1 VFAPQSSL
9 VKAAFQHC
17 LPGWLTQPP
26 VTAQTW
32 RTDALRLEAEGRFV
46 AMAFSPDDK
55 YIATCS
61 DNGIVRVWDPETGEH
76 LSTSDTSGQDERLE
90 RCAALTFSGRNSL
103 AKASF
108 FLADHK
114 EPGAALSYKIV
125 IFQSIELR
133 DTKEVTCAALGVYDA
148 KLAFAPGDHDIL
160 YAAMN
165 RRLDDI
171 FAQDL
176 WRLTIGLGTTE
187 RIWSRS
193 KSISDD
199 RDDRV
204 WVFGVSAELGLVAYC
219 SGDSNILD
227 LVDLYS
233 GASMRKLNLMSLAI
247 HTGHSIFHGT
257 GLIVAISD
265 YEKWPPHGL
274 HSFDVKT
281 GQRCLVDSSSKSYE
295 AFSMAHRGDRL
306 ALVLYNSASA
316 EIRNISQNSKTE
328 PTTPQN
334 SLLDLTVSADGE
346 TLLVAYSDRFEV
358 QTSWGGIT
366 FTRPAMWST
375 PSAPK
380 ISCSPNGTFAAAR
393 TCTDT
398 GAHGISLWHIASGT
412 EVFRPCA
419 TNGRSTPVFSHS
431 GGLLAYDD
439 EYSKRLIVW
448 DTTGK
453 TEALTFDM
461 PQGISCPRTI
471 QFEQDDKT
479 LFTGKNMV
487 ASRMS
492 LCIDNASGAWKFWP
506 FNVVPPRMI
515 RSRISYRE
523 LGWVEYDQE
532 DLMWV
537 PPQYRPP
544 ARLGDDCE
552 TSQSTIALWNSD
564 TMVVMKIADPSR

>member
-61 DNGIVRVWDPETGEH
+61 DNGTVRIWDPETGEH

-306 ALVLYNSASA
+306 ALVLYNSANGAHDSA
-316 EIRNISQNSKTE
+316 ELLARSHCLSRRRDIARSIFG
-328 PTTPQN
+328 
-334 SLLDLTVSADGE
+334 SLRSADFLGWHYFHAPSDVVH
-346 TLLVAYSDRFEV
+346 TICTQDLVLTQWHFRRCTYMYRYRSTWDQLVAYR
-358 QTSWGGIT
+358 
-366 FTRPAMWST
+366 
-375 PSAPK
+375 
-380 ISCSPNGTFAAAR
+380 
-393 TCTDT
+393 
-398 GAHGISLWHIASGT
+398 
-412 EVFRPCA
+412 
-419 TNGRSTPVFSHS
+419 
-431 GGLLAYDD
+431 
-439 EYSKRLIVW
+439 
-448 DTTGK
+448 
-453 TEALTFDM
+453 
-461 PQGISCPRTI
+461 
-471 QFEQDDKT
+471 
-479 LFTGKNMV
+479 
-487 ASRMS
+487 
-492 LCIDNASGAWKFWP
+492 
-506 FNVVPPRMI
+506 
-515 RSRISYRE
+515 
-523 LGWVEYDQE
+523 
-532 DLMWV
+532 
-537 PPQYRPP
+537 
-544 ARLGDDCE
+544 
-552 TSQSTIALWNSD
+552 LWNRSLPTLRD
-564 TMVVMKIADPSR
+564 QR